1 MRENKTWQQEL
12 NDKRLAE
19 GGWYGCVAP
28 DGWKDIVLKA
38 DKMLAHIDP
47 GYQIQQIKEKY
58 GTLRY
63 YFGTNHEYGSVE
75 YEIMSAIETWA
86 EQRSANTCEVCG
98 KFGEL
103 RTDRYWIVTLC
114 DDCNDARNLEIAEFE
129 KSVDEMRKLS
139 DELGDYV

>member
-12 NDKRLAE
+12 NDKRLAP

-38 DKMLAHIDP
+38 DKMLSFIDP
-47 GYQIQQIKEKY
+47 DYKIMQIKEKF

-63 YFGTNHEYGSVE
+63 YFGSNFEYDSIE
-75 YEIMSAIETWA
+75 HDIMQAIERWA
-86 EQRSANTCEVCG
+86 ESRSANTCEVCG

-103 RTDRYWIVTLC
+103 RDDRYWIVTLC
-114 DDCNDARNLEIAEFE
+114 NDCNDARNAEIAELE
-129 KSVDEMRKLS
+129 KSVDEMRRLS
-139 DELGDYV
+139 DELGDNV